1 MKFIIG
7 FLMVYV
13 KVLNFIVIKVFEDVL
28 ELVSCIIGR
37 IIVSM
42 NIGQVIYS
50 LIMGVMCV
58 MRELIIFG
66 DCMWFK
72 FVK

>member
-28 ELVSCIIGR
+28 ELVSYIIGR

-42 NIGQVIYS
+42 NIG
-50 LIMGVMCV
+50 
-58 MRELIIFG
+58 
-66 DCMWFK
+66 
-72 FVK
+72 